1 MRFWTYTLT
10 SGSLTLNNADGALFI
25 SILTDAATGN
35 CTVLGGIPF
44 KGINSSPVTLANG
57 EGLNFAA
64 LSPSFPLEGIT
75 ITHVAGSIDIIV
87 GF

>member
-10 SGSLTLNNADGALFI
+10 SGSLTLNSADGALFI
-25 SILTDAATGN
+25 SILSDAATGN

-44 KGINSSPVTLANG
+44 KNINSAPVTVANG
-57 EGLNFAA
+57 EGLNFSAI
-64 LSPSFPLEGIT
+64 SPSFPLDGIT